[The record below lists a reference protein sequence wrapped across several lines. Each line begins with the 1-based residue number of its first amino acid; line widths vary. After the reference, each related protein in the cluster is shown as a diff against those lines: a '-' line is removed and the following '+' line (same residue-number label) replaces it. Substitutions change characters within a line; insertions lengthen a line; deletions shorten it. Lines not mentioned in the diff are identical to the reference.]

1 MTESFFTHNNKCE
14 IRTTKP
20 HRKTVSLFEKTFHDA
35 KIADLFSHRHP
46 TYLARFAVRKGK

>member
-1 MTESFFTHNNKCE
+1 MTESFFTHNNKCQ

-46 TYLARFAVRKGK
+46 THLARFAVRKGK